1 MFSEAL
7 FHGGQKL
14 RTGMGVEHYIQHS
27 ERAKSSSPPSH
38 PAPSPPLPQGVLP
51 GALVEFLGS
60 SLGSG
65 SGAEGTRFAILSH
78 NFESIF
84 PRPSQPVSEGSWR
97 VPGGVKCLAKI
108 EIFANGCQKL
118 RTGMAMLKLDV

>member
-1 MFSEAL
+1 
-7 FHGGQKL
+7 
-14 RTGMGVEHYIQHS
+14 MGV
-27 ERAKSSSPPSH
+27 KSCALAWELSTIFNIESAPGPPPPPPPH
-38 PAPSPPLPQGVLP
+38 PAPSPPSPRGSSRGPLWNSS
-51 GALVEFLGS
+51 GS

-65 SGAEGTRFAILSH
+65 SVAEGTRFAILSH
-78 NFESIF
+78 NFEAIF
-84 PRPSQPVSEGSWR
+84 LRPSQPVSEGSWR